1 MTQVRNTILN
11 LTEQDRDQPSDRW
24 TDEIFRCLLT
34 PSVPQKSVVAAAA
47 AWLVVGK
54 ADSAT
59 VILFTSASGFVMA
72 SASRD
77 SSGQLRIS
85 ADSGQHSI
93 GALFAVDQLMGLVTG
108 SSLPRNADT
117 YVWPGR
123 LAACLV
129 DGKEHQKTPAA
140 DVVSRILS
148 NAQSQQTRIPNSD
161 HMESMA
167 EFAAGAGH
175 EINNPLGSIVGQ
187 TQLLLKQEEQTNRRQ
202 ALATI
207 GSQAWR
213 IRDMIGDCML
223 FARPP
228 VAELQDCELSELVRQ
243 AAVKTVHSLEQLAD
257 CLRFD
262 LPSIPLSGHIDP
274 SQIRTL
280 VNHLVRN
287 AIEGSRNAANGVD
300 ISIALRKEANAIILT
315 IEDQG
320 VGVIDER
327 QQRHLF
333 DPFYSG
339 RQAGRGIGFGLPVC
353 WQIAR
358 NHGGLILHEDL
369 DDGGARFVVVLPR
382 LQRN

>member
-1 MTQVRNTILN
+1 MA
-11 LTEQDRDQPSDRW
+11 
-24 TDEIFRCLLT
+24 
-34 PSVPQKSVVAAAA
+34 AAAA

-77 SSGQLRIS
+77 SSGQLGIS

-93 GALFAVDQLMGLVTG
+93 GALFAGDQLLGLVTG
-108 SSLPRNADT
+108 SSLSRNAET
-117 YVWPGR
+117 YVWPDR

-129 DGKEHQKTPAA
+129 DGVEHQKTPAA
-140 DVVSRILS
+140 DVVSRILA
-148 NAQSQQTRIPNSD
+148 NAQSQQTRIPNAD
-161 HMESMA
+161 HLESMA

-228 VAELQDCELSELVRQ
+228 AAELQDCELSDLVRQ
-243 AAVKTVHSLEQLAD
+243 ASLKTVSSLEQLPD

-262 LPSIPLSGHIDP
+262 LPSMPLSGNIDP

-287 AIEGSRNAANGVD
+287 AIEGSLNSANGVD
-300 ISIALRKEANAIILT
+300 ICIALETEANAIILT

-320 VGVIDER
+320 VGIIDEL

-358 NHGGLILHEDL
+358 NHGGLILHEDP
-369 DDGGARFVVVLPR
+369 DDGGVRFVVVLPR
-382 LQRN
+382 SRQN

>member
-24 TDEIFRCLLT
+24 TDEIFRCLLS
-34 PSVPQKSVVAAAA
+34 PSVPTNSVVAAAA
-47 AWLVVGK
+47 AWLLVGK

-59 VILFTSASGFVMA
+59 VILFTSASNFVMA

-77 SSGQLRIS
+77 SSGQLKIS
-85 ADSGQHSI
+85 ADAGQRSI
-93 GALFAVDQLMGLVTG
+93 GALFAGDQLMELVTG
-108 SSLPRNADT
+108 SSLPRNPDT
-117 YVWPGR
+117 YLWPGR

-148 NAQSQQTRIPNSD
+148 NAQSQQIWIPNAN
-161 HMESMA
+161 HMEAMA

-187 TQLLLKQEEQTNRRQ
+187 TQLLLKQEEQTSRRQ

-228 VAELQDCELSELVRQ
+228 VAELEDCELSELVRQ
-243 AAVKTVHSLEQLAD
+243 AAMKTVHSLEQLPD
-257 CLRFD
+257 CVRFD
-262 LPSIPLSGHIDP
+262 LPSMPLSGYVDP

-287 AIEGSRNAANGVD
+287 AIEGSCNTANGVD
-300 ISIALRKEANAIILT
+300 ISIALEKEANAIILT

-327 QQRHLF
+327 HQRHLF

-358 NHGGLILHEDL
+358 NHGGLILHEDP
-369 DDGGARFVVVLPR
+369 DSGGARFVVVLPR
-382 LQRN
+382 LQQN

>member
-1 MTQVRNTILN
+1 LN
-11 LTEQDRDQPSDRW
+11 LTEQDRDQPDRW

-34 PSVPQKSVVAAAA
+34 PSVPQDSVAAAAA

-77 SSGQLRIS
+77 SSGQLEIS
-85 ADSGQHSI
+85 AGSGQHSI
-93 GALFAVDQLMGLVTG
+93 GALFAGDQLMGLVTG
-108 SSLPRNADT
+108 SSLSRNADT

-129 DGKEHQKTPAA
+129 DGREHQKTPAA
-140 DVVSRILS
+140 DVVSKILA
-148 NAQSQQTRIPNSD
+148 NAQSQQTRIPNAD
-161 HMESMA
+161 HLESMA

-228 VAELQDCELSELVRQ
+228 AAELQDCELSDLVRQ
-243 AAVKTVHSLEQLAD
+243 ASLKTVSSLEQLPD

-262 LPSIPLSGHIDP
+262 LPSMPLSGHIDP

-287 AIEGSRNAANGVD
+287 AIEGSRNAANGVN
-300 ISIALRKEANAIILT
+300 ISIALETEKNAIILT

-320 VGVIDER
+320 VGIIDEL

-358 NHGGLILHEDL
+358 NHGGLILHEDP
-369 DDGGARFVVVLPR
+369 DDGGVRFVVVLPR
-382 LQRN
+382 SRQN

>member
-11 LTEQDRDQPSDRW
+11 LTEQDRDQPPDRW

-34 PSVPQKSVVAAAA
+34 PSVPQNSVAAAAA

-77 SSGQLRIS
+77 SSGQLTIS

-93 GALFAVDQLMGLVTG
+93 GVLFAGDQLTGLVTG
-108 SSLPRNADT
+108 SSLSRKAET
-117 YVWPGR
+117 YVWPSR

-129 DGKEHQKTPAA
+129 DGREHQKTPAA
-140 DVVSRILS
+140 DVVSKILS
-148 NAQSQQTRIPNSD
+148 NAQSQQTRIPNTD

-228 VAELQDCELSELVRQ
+228 VAELQDCELSDLVRQ
-243 AAVKTVHSLEQLAD
+243 AAVKTVHSLEQLPD

-262 LPSIPLSGHIDP
+262 LPSMPLSGHIDP

-300 ISIALRKEANAIILT
+300 ISIALETEANAIILT

-382 LQRN
+382 LRQN

>member
-1 MTQVRNTILN
+1 
-11 LTEQDRDQPSDRW
+11 
-24 TDEIFRCLLT
+24 
-34 PSVPQKSVVAAAA
+34 
-47 AWLVVGK
+47 
-54 ADSAT
+54 
-59 VILFTSASGFVMA
+59 MA

-77 SSGQLRIS
+77 SSGQLKIS
-85 ADSGQHSI
+85 PDSGQHSI
-93 GALFAVDQLMGLVTG
+93 GALFASDQLMELVTG
-108 SSLPRNADT
+108 SSLPQNADT

-129 DGKEHQKTPAA
+129 EGKEHQKTPAA

-148 NAQSQQTRIPNSD
+148 NAQSQQTRIPNTD

-243 AAVKTVHSLEQLAD
+243 AAVKTVHSLEQLPD

-320 VGVIDER
+320 VGVIDEH

-382 LQRN
+382 LQQN

>member
-1 MTQVRNTILN
+1 MTQVRNRILN

-24 TDEIFRCLLT
+24 TDEIFRCLHT

-77 SSGQLRIS
+77 SSGQLKIS

-93 GALFAVDQLMGLVTG
+93 GALFAADQLMGLVTG

-123 LAACLV
+123 LAASLV
-129 DGKEHQKTPAA
+129 DGKDHQKTPAA

-243 AAVKTVHSLEQLAD
+243 AAVKTVHSLEQLPD

-262 LPSIPLSGHIDP
+262 LPPMPLSGHIDP

-280 VNHLVRN
+280 VSHLVRN

-300 ISIALRKEANAIILT
+300 ISIALETEANAIILT

-358 NHGGLILHEDL
+358 NHGGLILHEDPN
-369 DDGGARFVVVLPR
+369 DGGARFVVVLPR
-382 LQRN
+382 LRQN

>member
-1 MTQVRNTILN
+1 
-11 LTEQDRDQPSDRW
+11 
-24 TDEIFRCLLT
+24 
-34 PSVPQKSVVAAAA
+34 
-47 AWLVVGK
+47 
-54 ADSAT
+54 
-59 VILFTSASGFVMA
+59 
-72 SASRD
+72 
-77 SSGQLRIS
+77 
-85 ADSGQHSI
+85 
-93 GALFAVDQLMGLVTG
+93 
-108 SSLPRNADT
+108 
-117 YVWPGR
+117 
-123 LAACLV
+123 
-129 DGKEHQKTPAA
+129 
-140 DVVSRILS
+140 
-148 NAQSQQTRIPNSD
+148 
-161 HMESMA
+161 MESMA

-228 VAELQDCELSELVRQ
+228 VAELEDCELSELVRQ
-243 AAVKTVHSLEQLAD
+243 AAMKTVHSLEQLPD
-257 CLRFD
+257 CIRFD
-262 LPSIPLSGHIDP
+262 LPSMPLSGHIDP

-280 VNHLVRN
+280 VSHLVRN

-300 ISIALRKEANAIILT
+300 ISIALETEANAIILT

-320 VGVIDER
+320 IGVIDEL

-382 LQRN
+382 LRQN

>member
-11 LTEQDRDQPSDRW
+11 LTEQDRNQPSDRW